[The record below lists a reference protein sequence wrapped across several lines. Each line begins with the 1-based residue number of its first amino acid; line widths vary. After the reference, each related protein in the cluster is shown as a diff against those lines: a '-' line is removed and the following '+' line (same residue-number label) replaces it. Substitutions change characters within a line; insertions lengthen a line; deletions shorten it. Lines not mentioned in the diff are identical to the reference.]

1 MKGKIIKKVSNLK
14 ESNRMNCD
22 YYIQKDLV
30 IEYQGK
36 NGRINTIYTDRNIIK
51 GYIFK
56 DIHTKYEDEI
66 KKKIYENTFDEILF
80 KNDEWVKEKS
90 IYKEYLI
97 KNFKEI
103 VKLVKVYRK
112 TSAWER

>member
-1 MKGKIIKKVSNLK
+1 MS
-14 ESNRMNCD
+14 CD

-30 IEYQGK
+30 IEYQCK

-56 DIHTKYEDEI
+56 DPHTKYEDEI